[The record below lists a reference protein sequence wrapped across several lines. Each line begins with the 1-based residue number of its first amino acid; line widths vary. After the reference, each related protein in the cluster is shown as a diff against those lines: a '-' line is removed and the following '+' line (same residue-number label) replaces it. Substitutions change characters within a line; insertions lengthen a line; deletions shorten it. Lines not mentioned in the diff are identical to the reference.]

1 MNRLVVAIVGP
12 TATGKSGAA
21 LQLAQTL
28 GGEIVNAD
36 SRQIYR
42 GMDIGTAKPTAEE
55 RKRIPHHLYDICDP
69 RETFSLALFKQH
81 ALAAFEKIWAK
92 GSFAWLVGGTGQ
104 YVWGLLEDW
113 NVPEVPPDE
122 PLRAELTAFAE
133 ANGPDALHERLRA
146 VDPIAAERI
155 DARNIRRVVRALEV
169 HFHTGTPISTWQTK
183 GSPGFQFITFG
194 LKVERDE
201 LDRRIDA
208 RVDAMFRQGFVDE
221 VRTLI
226 DGGVPREV
234 PAMSS
239 IGYAQV
245 AAHLAGEISL
255 AEAVEST
262 QRATRKLARRQ
273 QMWFRADDSRIQWVR
288 SADAMEME
296 ANIFT
301 GVCANAVRGTHR

>member
-21 LQLAQTL
+21 LTLAATL

-55 RKRIPHHLYDICDP
+55 RRRIPHHLYDICEP
-69 RETFSLALFKQH
+69 TETFSLALYKRR
-81 ALAAFEKIWAK
+81 ALEAFERIWAK

-113 NVPEVPPDE
+113 NVPEVAPDE
-122 PLRAELTAFAE
+122 ALRAELTAFAAE
-133 ANGPDALHERLRA
+133 HGSDALHARLAA
-146 VDPIAAERI
+146 VDPVAAGRI
-155 DARNIRRVVRALEV
+155 DARNVRRVARALEV
-169 HFHTGTPISTWQTK
+169 HAHTGTPISTWQTK
-183 GSPGFQFITFG
+183 GTPGFQFITFG

-208 RVDAMFRQGFVDE
+208 RVDAMFAEGFVEE
-221 VRTLI
+221 VRALI
-226 DGGVPREV
+226 EGGVDRGA

-245 AAHLAGEISL
+245 AAHLAGEVTL
-255 AEAVEST
+255 AEAVEGT
-262 QRATRKLARRQ
+262 KRATRKLARRQ
-273 QMWFRADDSRIQWVR
+273 EAWFRRDAPRIQWVG
-288 SADAMEME
+288 SAESMEME